1 MMENSEK
8 ALAQTLA
15 HLLASARYM
24 AAGNALLF
32 LAAVYL
38 NGVLTA
44 IQVLLI
50 VALIC
55 FHFRMDF
62 DGRLFADFASGRLMP
77 EDFDE
82 YRWMLGLGR
91 SKGAA
96 EMQQRCSG
104 ALSLLKKAAF
114 LTILQCVVLLL
125 KICFR

>member
-50 VALIC
+50 VALIY

-62 DGRLFADFASGRLMP
+62 DGRLFADFSSDRLMP

-91 SKGAA
+91 SKEIGRAH
-96 EMQQRCSG
+96 
-104 ALSLLKKAAF
+104 
-114 LTILQCVVLLL
+114 V
-125 KICFR
+125 

>member
-1 MMENSEK
+1 MENSEK

-50 VALIC
+50 VALIY

-62 DGRLFADFASGRLMP
+62 
-77 EDFDE
+77 
-82 YRWMLGLGR
+82 
-91 SKGAA
+91 
-96 EMQQRCSG
+96 
-104 ALSLLKKAAF
+104 
-114 LTILQCVVLLL
+114 
-125 KICFR
+125 

>member
-50 VALIC
+50 VALIY
-55 FHFRMDF
+55 FHFRMEF
-62 DGRLFADFASGRLMP
+62 DGRLFADFSSDRLMP

-125 KICFR
+125 QICFR

>member
-50 VALIC
+50 VALIY

-62 DGRLFADFASGRLMP
+62 DGRLFADFSSDRLMP

-104 ALSLLKKAAF
+104 ALILLKKAAF